1 MASKTAV
8 ASAVRAA
15 TAARRPAAAAS
26 WRPASAAQ
34 QRCAVYALPSASRAL
49 ITTSAAAAPA
59 RIFAS
64 STASCRGAAPLLLKS
79 AAAAGARRYSVDAA
93 SPTRIWTFADIQ
105 KQLNTNEDKNV
116 VFVDVREPVELRE
129 TGKIPGAINIPV
141 TTAVQSLHVPEQEF
155 EEMYGYERP
164 GKDKTLVFYCKAGV
178 RARTAAGL
186 ALHAGWTSVGEYT
199 GSWLDW
205 AEKQGPVEKVNG
217 GK

>member
-15 TAARRPAAAAS
+15 TAARRPAAVAAAS
-26 WRPASAAQ
+26 
-34 QRCAVYALPSASRAL
+34 CVYAIPSTSRAL
-49 ITTSAAAAPA
+49 MTAAPAAPA

-64 STASCRGAAPLLLKS
+64 SNASCRGAAPLLLKS
-79 AAAAGARRYSVDAA
+79 AAAAAAAAAGARRYSVDAA
-93 SPTRIWTFADIQ
+93 SPTKIWTFADIQ
-105 KQLNTNEDKNV
+105 KQLDTNEDKNV
-116 VFVDVREPVELRE
+116 VFVDVREPAELRE

-186 ALHAGWTSVGEYT
+186 ALHAGWTSVGEYR

-205 AEKQGPVEKVNG
+205 AENQGPVEKVNG

>member
-15 TAARRPAAAAS
+15 TAARRPAAAAA
-26 WRPASAAQ
+26 AS
-34 QRCAVYALPSASRAL
+34 CVYAIPSTSRAL
-49 ITTSAAAAPA
+49 MTAAPAALA

-64 STASCRGAAPLLLKS
+64 SNASWRGAAPLLLKS
-79 AAAAGARRYSVDAA
+79 AAAAAAAAGARRYSVDAA
-93 SPTRIWTFADIQ
+93 SPTKIWTFADIQ
-105 KQLNTNEDKNV
+105 KQLDTNEDKNV
-116 VFVDVREPVELRE
+116 VFVDVREPAELHE

-186 ALHAGWTSVGEYT
+186 ALHAGWTSVGEYR

-205 AEKQGPVEKVNG
+205 AENQGPVEKVNG

>member
-8 ASAVRAA
+8 ASAVRSA
-15 TAARRPAAAAS
+15 TAARRPATAAAS
-26 WRPASAAQ
+26 
-34 QRCAVYALPSASRAL
+34 CVYALPSASRAL
-49 ITTSAAAAPA
+49 MTTAAAAPA
-59 RIFAS
+59 AHTRIFAS
-64 STASCRGAAPLLLKS
+64 SIASCRGAAPPPLKS
-79 AAAAGARRYSVDAA
+79 TAAAAAAGARRYSVDAA

-105 KQLNTNEDKNV
+105 KQLDTNEDKNV

-186 ALHAGWTSVGEYT
+186 ALHAGWTSVGEYR

-205 AEKQGPVEKVNG
+205 AENQGPVEKVNG
-217 GK
+217 SK

>member
-15 TAARRPAAAAS
+15 TAARRPAAAAAAA
-26 WRPASAAQ
+26 AS
-34 QRCAVYALPSASRAL
+34 CVYARPSASRAL
-49 ITTSAAAAPA
+49 MTTAAAAAPA
-59 RIFAS
+59 APTRIFATS
-64 STASCRGAAPLLLKS
+64 IASCRDAAPLLLKS
-79 AAAAGARRYSVDAA
+79 AAVAAGARRYSVDAA

-105 KQLNTNEDKNV
+105 KQLDTNEDKNV

-186 ALHAGWTSVGEYT
+186 ALHAGWTSVGEYR

-205 AEKQGPVEKVNG
+205 AENQGPVEKVNG

>member
-15 TAARRPAAAAS
+15 TATRRPAAVAAAS
-26 WRPASAAQ
+26 
-34 QRCAVYALPSASRAL
+34 CVYAILSTSRAL
-49 ITTSAAAAPA
+49 MTAAPAAPA

-64 STASCRGAAPLLLKS
+64 SNASCRGAAPLLLKS
-79 AAAAGARRYSVDAA
+79 AAAAAAAAGARRYSVDAA
-93 SPTRIWTFADIQ
+93 SPTKIWTFADIQ
-105 KQLNTNEDKNV
+105 KQLDTNEDKNV
-116 VFVDVREPVELRE
+116 VFVDVREPAELRE

-186 ALHAGWTSVGEYT
+186 ALHAGWTSVGEYR

-205 AEKQGPVEKVNG
+205 AENQGPVEKVNG

>member
-1 MASKTAV
+1 MASKIAV

-15 TAARRPAAAAS
+15 TAARRPAAAAA
-26 WRPASAAQ
+26 AS
-34 QRCAVYALPSASRAL
+34 CVYAIPSTSRAL
-49 ITTSAAAAPA
+49 MTAAPAAPA

-64 STASCRGAAPLLLKS
+64 SNASCRGAAPLLLKS
-79 AAAAGARRYSVDAA
+79 AAAAAAAAGARRYSVDAA
-93 SPTRIWTFADIQ
+93 SPTKIWTYADIQ
-105 KQLNTNEDKNV
+105 KQLDTNEDNNV
-116 VFVDVREPVELRE
+116 VFVDVREPAELHE

-186 ALHAGWTSVGEYT
+186 ALHAGWTSVGEYR

-205 AEKQGPVEKVNG
+205 AENQGPVEKVNG

>member
-15 TAARRPAAAAS
+15 TAARRPAVAAAAAS
-26 WRPASAAQ
+26 
-34 QRCAVYALPSASRAL
+34 CVYAIPSTSRAL
-49 ITTSAAAAPA
+49 MTAAPAALA

-64 STASCRGAAPLLLKS
+64 SNASCRGAAPLLLKS
-79 AAAAGARRYSVDAA
+79 AAAAAAAGARRYSVDAA
-93 SPTRIWTFADIQ
+93 SPTKIWTFADIQ
-105 KQLNTNEDKNV
+105 KQLDTNEDKNV
-116 VFVDVREPVELRE
+116 VFVDVREPAELHE

-186 ALHAGWTSVGEYT
+186 ALHAGWTSVGEYR

-205 AEKQGPVEKVNG
+205 AENQGPVEKVNG

>member
-15 TAARRPAAAAS
+15 TAARRPAAVAAAS
-26 WRPASAAQ
+26 
-34 QRCAVYALPSASRAL
+34 CVYAIPSTSRAL
-49 ITTSAAAAPA
+49 MTAAPAAPA

-64 STASCRGAAPLLLKS
+64 SNASCRGAAPLLLKS
-79 AAAAGARRYSVDAA
+79 AAAAAAAAGARRYSVDAA
-93 SPTRIWTFADIQ
+93 SPTKIWTFADIQ
-105 KQLNTNEDKNV
+105 KQLDTNEDKNV
-116 VFVDVREPVELRE
+116 VFVDVREPAELRE

-186 ALHAGWTSVGEYT
+186 ALHAGWTSVGEYR

-205 AEKQGPVEKVNG
+205 AENQGPVEKVNG